1 MAGTR
6 KGTYK
11 ITNWSKYNESLVQR
25 GSITFWFCEETI
37 EKWRH
42 DNANPGVGH
51 PFVYSDTAVECLL
64 VLRELFQLPYRQT
77 EGLGK
82 SLVELMQIEL
92 DIPDYTS
99 LAKRAA
105 KLGVSLDIAKHSGRI
120 DVVVDSTGLKV
131 FGEGEWKMRKHG
143 KSKRRTWRKLH
154 LAVNPDTHEIEA
166 ETLTENSCD
175 DASQVDDLLDQVTSK
190 IGGFYGD
197 GAYDKCK
204 IYETLGETQ
213 HPSDH
218 SAAAEREDLAAR
230 QFGRTSV
237 VAGRGDP
244 RNPPPRPP
252 TMEGASRLSSPKPFG
267 NGHVSDEMLL
277 WRPSEK
283 PRNPKPTNRNATT
296 KQNPQQ
302 VHPPRTP
309 TVRVELVNKALHCL
323 HWPALLCTRIPLAA
337 TLCWQSTQCKL
348 VCQTQACGQVNVLPQ
363 RTDCSFRRDIIQCI
377 RWSGEVKMAA

>member
-25 GSITFWFCEETI
+25 GSITFWFCKETI
-37 EKWRH
+37 GKWRH
-42 DNANPGVGH
+42 DNANPRVGH

-105 KLGVSLDIAKHSGRI
+105 KMGVSLDIAKHTGRI

-175 DASQVDDLLDQVTSK
+175 DASQVDALLDQVAGK
-190 IGGFYGD
+190 IDGFYGD
-197 GAYDKCK
+197 GAYDKWK
-204 IYETLGETQ
+204 VYETLG
-213 HPSDH
+213 HRRIK
-218 SAAAEREDLAAR
+218 AI
-230 QFGRTSV
+230 V
-237 VAGRGDP
+237 
-244 RNPPPRPP
+244 PPQ
-252 TMEGASRLSSPKPFG
+252 
-267 NGHVSDEMLL
+267 
-277 WRPSEK
+277 
-283 PRNPKPTNRNATT
+283 RNAKIKRHGNSSGRPLSRDVAIRAIRHGGRRRWKESVGYHRRSLSETAMYRM
-296 KQNPQQ
+296 KCCFGDHLKNREIQN
-302 VHPPRTP
+302 
-309 TVRVELVNKALHCL
+309 
-323 HWPALLCTRIPLAA
+323 
-337 TLCWQSTQCKL
+337 
-348 VCQTQACGQVNVLPQ
+348 Q
-363 RTDCSFRRDIIQCI
+363 RTETRLRSKILNQFTRLGLPEFV
-377 RWSGEVKMAA
+377 WN

>member
-82 SLVELMQIEL
+82 SLVELMRIEL

-105 KLGVSLDIAKHSGRI
+105 KMGVSLDIAKHTGPI

-154 LAVNPDTHEIEA
+154 LAVNPQTHEIEA

-175 DASQVDDLLDQVTSK
+175 DASQVDDLLDQATGK
-190 IGGFYGD
+190 IGRFYGD
-197 GAYDKCK
+197 GAYDKWK
-204 IYETLGETQ
+204 VYETLG
-213 HPSDH
+213 SRRIR
-218 SAAAEREDLAAR
+218 AII
-230 QFGRTSV
+230 
-237 VAGRGDP
+237 
-244 RNPPPRPP
+244 PPQ
-252 TMEGASRLSSPKPFG
+252 
-267 NGHVSDEMLL
+267 
-277 WRPSEK
+277 
-283 PRNPKPTNRNATT
+283 RNAKIKRHGNSRGRPLSRDVAIRAIRHCGRRRWKEDVGYHRRSLSETAMYRM
-296 KQNPQQ
+296 KCCFGDHLKNREIQNQ
-302 VHPPRTP
+302 RTE
-309 TVRVELVNKALHCL
+309 TRLRSKILNKFTHL
-323 HWPALLCTRIPLAA
+323 
-337 TLCWQSTQCKL
+337 
-348 VCQTQACGQVNVLPQ
+348 GLPQ
-363 RTDCSFRRDIIQCI
+363 FE
-377 RWSGEVKMAA
+377 WN

>member
-11 ITNWSKYNESLVQR
+11 ITNWGKYNESLVQR

-82 SLVELMQIEL
+82 SLVELMRIEL

-105 KLGVSLDIAKHSGRI
+105 KMGISLDIAKHTGPI

-166 ETLTENSCD
+166 ETLTDNSCD
-175 DASQVDDLLDQVTSK
+175 DGSQVDALLDQVAGK
-190 IGGFYGD
+190 IDGFYGD
-197 GAYDKCK
+197 GAYDKWK
-204 IYETLGETQ
+204 VYETL
-213 HPSDH
+213 
-218 SAAAEREDLAAR
+218 AKRRIKAI
-230 QFGRTSV
+230 V
-237 VAGRGDP
+237 
-244 RNPPPRPP
+244 PPQ
-252 TMEGASRLSSPKPFG
+252 
-267 NGHVSDEMLL
+267 
-277 WRPSEK
+277 
-283 PRNPKPTNRNATT
+283 RNAKI
-296 KQNPQQ
+296 KQHGNSSG
-302 VHPPRTP
+302 R
-309 TVRVELVNKALHCL
+309 
-323 HWPALLCTRIPLAA
+323 PLSRDVAIRA
-337 TLCWQSTQCKL
+337 IRRRGRRRWKEDIGYHRRSLSETAMYRMKCCFGDHLK
-348 VCQTQACGQVNVLPQ
+348 NREIHNQ
-363 RTDCSFRRDIIQCI
+363 RTETRLRSKILNKFTRLGLPEFE
-377 RWSGEVKMAA
+377 WN